1 MPDAIET
8 RDLTRRFGRRLAVD
22 AVSMTVPDQ
31 AVYGFLGRNGA
42 GKTTTLKMLLGL
54 IRPSGGAACI
64 RGVDVV
70 RDRLGAAR
78 EAGALLEAHGF
89 YGNLSGQ
96 ENLDLTRRLI
106 GLPHTEIDRVLEV
119 VEMRDH
125 ARRRVS
131 DYSLGMR
138 QRLGLARAMLGAPP
152 VLILDEPT
160 NGLDPDGIADMRR
173 FLGELPA
180 RTGATVLLSS
190 HLLGEIEQTATHV
203 GIVHEGRLVL
213 EGELARL
220 KADLIP
226 EITVDTDNPA
236 RAAALASARGMAVAR
251 TADRIVI
258 SLKPGDDARA
268 AGAALNR
275 ALVQADI
282 AVFAIGPR
290 ARTLEG
296 IYRAASASPAAEIPV
311 QPKTV

>member
-1 MPDAIET
+1 MSTAIKTTELS
-8 RDLTRRFGRRLAVD
+8 RSFKRHLAVD
-22 AVSMTVPDQ
+22 AVSMTVPERS
-31 AVYGFLGRNGA
+31 VYGFLGRNGA

-54 IRPSGGAACI
+54 IRPSCGTASIC
-64 RGVDVV
+64 GVDVG

-78 EAGALLEAHGF
+78 KVGALLEAHGF
-89 YGNLSGQ
+89 YGNLSGR

-106 GLPHTEIDRVLEV
+106 GPPQAETDRVLEV
-119 VEMRDH
+119 VEMTEH
-125 ARRRVS
+125 AARRVS

-173 FLGELPA
+173 FLGDLPI

-203 GIVHEGRLVL
+203 GILHQGRLVL

-220 KADLIP
+220 KAELIP
-226 EITVDTDNPA
+226 EIAVETNDPA
-236 RAAALASARGMAVAR
+236 RATKLAGAQGFSVAQS
-251 TADRIVI
+251 ADRIVV
-258 SLKPGDDARA
+258 SLKPGEDVRA
-268 AGAALNR
+268 ASAALNC
-275 ALVQADI
+275 ALVEAGI

-296 IYRAASASPAAEIPV
+296 IYREVSSLPPHQTV
-311 QPKTV
+311 KQPELF

>member
-1 MPDAIET
+1 MPAAIET
-8 RDLTRRFGRRLAVD
+8 RALTRRFKRHLAVD
-22 AVSMTVPDQ
+22 GVSLTVPAR

-54 IRPSGGAACI
+54 IRPGSGTARICGI
-64 RGVDVV
+64 DVV

-78 EAGALLEAHGF
+78 QVGALLEAHGF
-89 YGNLSGQ
+89 YGNLSGA
-96 ENLDLTRRLI
+96 ENLDLTRSLM
-106 GLPHTEIDRVLEV
+106 GLPRSEIGRVLAV
-119 VEMRDH
+119 VEMTEH

-203 GIVHEGRLVL
+203 GIVHQGRLVL

-220 KADLIP
+220 KADLAP
-226 EITVDTDNPA
+226 EVAVETDDPV
-236 RAAALASARGMAVAR
+236 RAAALATARGFAVTR
-251 TADRIVI
+251 TPDQIVAG
-258 SLKPGDDARA
+258 LKPGEDARA
-268 AGAALNR
+268 ASAALNR
-275 ALVQADI
+275 ALIEAGI
-282 AVFAIGPR
+282 PVFAIGPR

-296 IYRAASASPAAEIPV
+296 IYREVSAPSPAHPLM
-311 QPKTV
+311 QPELV

>member
-8 RDLTRRFGRRLAVD
+8 RDLTRRFGRHLAVD
-22 AVSMTVPDQ
+22 EVSMTVPDQ

-54 IRPSGGAACI
+54 IRPSRGSACI

-78 EAGALLEAHGF
+78 QAGALLEAHGF

-106 GLPHTEIDRVLEV
+106 GLPRAEIDRVLEV

-138 QRLGLARAMLGAPP
+138 QRLGLARAMLGAPT

-203 GIVHEGRLVL
+203 GIVHGGRLVL

-226 EITVDTDNPA
+226 EIAVETDDPA
-236 RAAALASARGMAVAR
+236 RAATLAGARGFAVAR
-251 TADRIVI
+251 SADRIVV
-258 SLKPGDDARA
+258 SLKPGEDVRA
-268 AGAALNR
+268 AGAALTR
-275 ALVQADI
+275 DLVQADI

-296 IYRAASASPAAEIPV
+296 IYRAVSASPAAEAPM
-311 QPKTV
+311 QPEAV

>member
-1 MPDAIET
+1 MSTAIKTTELS
-8 RDLTRRFGRRLAVD
+8 RSFKRHLAVD
-22 AVSMTVPDQ
+22 AVSMTVPERS
-31 AVYGFLGRNGA
+31 VYGFLGRNGA

-54 IRPSGGAACI
+54 IRPSCGTASIC
-64 RGVDVV
+64 GVDVG

-78 EAGALLEAHGF
+78 KVGALLEAHGF
-89 YGNLSGQ
+89 YGNLSGR

-106 GLPHTEIDRVLEV
+106 GPPQAETDRVLEV
-119 VEMRDH
+119 VEMTEH
-125 ARRRVS
+125 AARRVS

-173 FLGELPA
+173 FLGDLPI

-203 GIVHEGRLVL
+203 GILHQGRLVL

-220 KADLIP
+220 KAELIP
-226 EITVDTDNPA
+226 EIAVETNDPA
-236 RAAALASARGMAVAR
+236 RATKLAGAQGFCVAQS
-251 TADRIVI
+251 ADRIVV
-258 SLKPGDDARA
+258 SLKPGEDVRA
-268 AGAALNR
+268 ASAALNC
-275 ALVQADI
+275 ALVEAGI

-296 IYRAASASPAAEIPV
+296 IYREVS
-311 QPKTV
+311 